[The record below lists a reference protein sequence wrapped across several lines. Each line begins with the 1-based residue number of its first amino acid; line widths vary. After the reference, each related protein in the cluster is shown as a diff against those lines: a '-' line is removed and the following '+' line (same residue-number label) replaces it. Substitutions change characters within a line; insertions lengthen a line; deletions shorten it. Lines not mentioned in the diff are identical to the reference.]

1 MSDVLFSTKA
11 VTRKAGR
18 FTLGESTSATAE
30 GGRVGVGADRNGA
43 AFLVHEI
50 GRQTE
55 AIALHAV
62 AVAVADGVI
71 PVDAIVAAF
80 RETGKLP
87 ALVKAVTAASK

>member
-1 MSDVLFSTKA
+1 MSDVLFSTKN

-18 FTLGESTSATAE
+18 FTLGEITAETAE

-55 AIALHAV
+55 AVALHAV
-62 AVAVADGVI
+62 AVAVAGGVI
-71 PVDAIVAAF
+71 PADAIVAAF
-80 RETGKLP
+80 RETGQMD
-87 ALVKAVTAASK
+87 ALTKAVAASKK

>member
-18 FTLGESTSATAE
+18 FTLGAETAETAE

-43 AFLVHEI
+43 AFLVHEV

-55 AIALHAV
+55 AVALHAV
-62 AVAVADGVI
+62 AVAVAGGVI
-71 PVDAIVAAF
+71 PPDALVAAF
-80 RETGKLP
+80 RETGKLD
-87 ALVKAVTAASK
+87 ALKRAVSAASK